1 MFAKI
6 RLQLHSTVHVSGVE
20 KYLPLRSA
28 DHFRFDDSF
37 RFAALGPSV
46 ASLCHPWFT
55 TTNLSYR
62 FPIFETTTCR
72 TTSEQRSKRRQKITR
87 KALCP
92 PPAEPHK
99 KLKPTRRHNNDPSHL
114 HLKQHAEVPQCRV
127 EHAVKSENLAA
138 AAHWKEKD
146 RNTNS
151 SLHSHPV
158 WLGME
163 KVTLDA
169 KHNLNARFINNM
181 EKVLLML
188 NTT

>member
-28 DHFRFDDSF
+28 DFFRFADSS

-55 TTNLSYR
+55 TTNLSYK

-72 TTSEQRSKRRQKITR
+72 TTSERRSKRRQKIRR
-87 KALCP
+87 KALYH

-99 KLKPTRRHNNDPSHL
+99 KLKPTRRHNN
-114 HLKQHAEVPQCRV
+114 
-127 EHAVKSENLAA
+127 
-138 AAHWKEKD
+138 WKEKG

-151 SLHSHPV
+151 SLLSHPV